1 MLIIILYKPLVGI
14 SESLVTRKLKK
25 LEATEYISLKSNN
38 RYTVVNLLKW
48 GKTIIFLPTGE
59 QQSNNKRTTIEHN
72 IRM

>member
-59 QQSNNKRTTIEHN
+59 QQANNKRTTIEHN